1 MQSIYEIVFKEKW
14 STTDDIQDLKKTFL
28 SHFISGCVNTIKAGE
43 LSYQLTIT
51 TGVIIYI

>member
-1 MQSIYEIVFKEKW
+1 MRLFSKKNGPP
-14 STTDDIQDLKKTFL
+14 TDDIQDLKKTFL